1 MGKRITTPSW
11 DEAEESQKQA
21 NREALKLEAKQSK
34 LIQRQINKET
44 RELKLR
50 EKASKEQSA
59 IINPRIFLTSIVC
72 ALFLVPAAVLY
83 QTDRLSNLAILLI
96 FVALIIAGETLEIP
110 LIRHKA
116 LTLGMIAIPALAR
129 TTSQQGA
136 FSLRDTL
143 IVIVAATYCS
153 ALILRHENIKTRLL
167 FFANRTIT
175 YVVGLIVFREFI
187 DALSFN
193 NVNLYIAVLSSTAS
207 MLLVGESINIFA
219 KYMYSKDNTYSFQVQ
234 AALISIFAGTTLLA
248 IGFGGTADVA
258 KSNALGI
265 NAFWICTIPI
275 LVARFS
281 FARYFRVVRNY
292 RETIRA
298 LSIAPELG
306 GVVPVGHASRVA
318 HIAVAIARSLKLDE
332 REVEAL
338 ETAAYLHT
346 LGDAVLDVNIGEDD
360 ITELEAANV
369 TAKIVRKTG
378 GLNRVA
384 EIIENHSIPY
394 RGTFNGEL
402 VAQNDLT
409 ASVLR
414 LANDYEVLS
423 RREESLG
430 KAALN
435 ELYTTSNQ
443 FTYNP
448 EATIA
453 LEKILNDPRN
463 AYLVDPLAFAYSEP
477 PVVAV

>member
-1 MGKRITTPSW
+1 MGKRISTPSW
-11 DEAEESQKQA
+11 DEAEQAQKNMERHA
-21 NREALKLEAKQSK
+21 SKVEAKQNR

-59 IINPRIFLTSIVC
+59 IVNPRIFLTSIIC
-72 ALFLVPAAVLY
+72 ALFLIPAAVLY
-83 QTDRLSNLAILLI
+83 HTDRFSNLAILLI

-110 LIRHKA
+110 LVRHKA
-116 LTLGMIAIPALAR
+116 LTLGIIAIPALAR
-129 TTSQQGA
+129 TTSQNGA
-136 FSLRDTL
+136 FSMRAAL
-143 IVIVAATYCS
+143 IVIVVATYCS
-153 ALILRHENIKTRLL
+153 TMTLRHENIRTRLL
-167 FFANRTIT
+167 FFANRLTM
-175 YVVGLIVFREFI
+175 YCVGLIVYRELTDLI
-187 DALSFN
+187 PFN
-193 NVNLYIAVLSSTAS
+193 NVNLYITVLVSTAS
-207 MLLVGESINIFA
+207 MLLVGETINIFA
-219 KYMYSKDNTYSFQVQ
+219 KYRYSRDNTYSFQVQ

-248 IGFGGTADVA
+248 IGFGGTRDISA
-258 KSNALGI
+258 SNALGI

-318 HIAVAIARSLKLDE
+318 HISVAIARNLKLEE

-346 LGDAVLDVNIGEDD
+346 LGDAVLDVNIGDD
-360 ITELEAANV
+360 NITEFEAATV